1 MRSRRIKLGWPL
13 FVVVMVVGYL
23 ARGRTDTTSNS
34 KPPAARPAAP
44 VSEPAPVAERP
55 SRPSAPLE
63 APAPRPQAPP
73 RQASTTPATK
83 RDDKRLSL
91 RVVGV
96 HDGDT
101 LTGLDDSKTQ
111 YKIRLDAI
119 DAPELGQPF
128 GQASKKALSEK
139 VFGKDVVVI
148 AKTRDKYGRTVG
160 HVLIDG
166 RDVNLE
172 MLEQGM
178 AWHYEK
184 YDHNKRMREAE
195 QSARATGRGLWADQE
210 PVPPWDWR
218 KERQHRKD
226 AVKP

>member
-1 MRSRRIKLGWPL
+1 MRSPVIVTWSAAVVL
-13 FVVVMVVGYL
+13 FVWFSVSGVVAAAESVTLRGG
-23 ARGRTDTTSNS
+23 ARGDF
-34 KPPAARPAAP
+34 
-44 VSEPAPVAERP
+44 
-55 SRPSAPLE
+55 
-63 APAPRPQAPP
+63 
-73 RQASTTPATK
+73 
-83 RDDKRLSL
+83 
-91 RVVGV
+91 
-96 HDGDT
+96 HDCDT
-101 LTGLDDSKTQ
+101 LTGLDDSQTQ

-128 GQASKKALSEK
+128 GQTSKKALSEK

-172 MLEQGM
+172 MLEEGM

-195 QSARATGRGLWADQE
+195 QSARAARKGLWVDGSS
-210 PVPPWDWR
+210 VPPWEWR
-218 KERQHRKD
+218 KMKE
-226 AVKP
+226 